1 MTETQAAVLDGISAG
16 RFRRRNY
23 GRNHGYLL
31 DGHRILGV
39 TTILSKGIPKDALI
53 NWAAFQAADYAI
65 AHWGELAQLPTDQKR
80 MAIGKAHEQTRNVAA
95 VKGTAVHNMAAKLV
109 HGEQVDG
116 IPDEVAPKVDA
127 YVAFLNKFK
136 VRPIATEVAGCNL
149 EHEFGGTLDLIFDTP
164 LFPGRVFLADVKTS
178 KGVYGETALQVEGYS
193 RFDFYVDE
201 DGGEHAMADLGI
213 TDHVVL
219 HVEETGVHV
228 YELMRGNDVW
238 SVFLSALG
246 VARARDGKPGETDL
260 DAFVMGEMFA
270 PGEAWL

>member
-1 MTETQAAVLDGISAG
+1 VSESQAAVLDGVSAG

-31 DGHRILGV
+31 DGHRIIGV

-80 MAIGKAHEQTRNVAA
+80 LAIGKAHEQTRNVAA

-116 IPDEVAPKVDA
+116 IPDEVAKKVDA
-127 YVAFLNKFK
+127 YVAWLNRWQIEP
-136 VRPIATEVAGCNL
+136 VITEVAGCNL
-149 EHEFGGTLDLIFDTP
+149 EHEFGGTLDLVFRSR
-164 LFPGRVFLADVKTS
+164 LFPDRTFLADVKTS
-178 KGVYGETALQVEGYS
+178 KGVYGETALQVEAYS

-201 DGGEHAMADLGI
+201 DGGEHPMGELGI

-219 HVEETGVHV
+219 HVEDDAVHA
-228 YELMRGNDVW
+228 YELLRGDDVW

-246 VARARDGKPGETDL
+246 VARARDGKPGETEM
-260 DAFVMGEMFA
+260 DAFVMGELFA
-270 PGEAWL
+270 PGEGWF